1 MIRLSTHCHRKNF
14 APKDLRQANLPDRD
28 EVPHLFMPSPV
39 KGDSPSKQSPITP
52 SWTHRNQSSPPPIFK
67 RVSESVKEIQDK
79 SLTSNSPDRSLADVG
94 SPKRRWTQV
103 GGRVTFLSMCTNDI
117 SVQDS
122 NRWSSPVASS
132 SRPSQPLEKVDD
144 NSTEPS
150 EDAEPTGDAEEL
162 EEDEKKFGDISN
174 VEVPKERIFASP
186 LRSTPTSF
194 ATNRAM
200 SPNFTGPPS
209 PLRPTMTGTRYGAAL
224 TSNYTGNGG
233 LNGPLSPTRNLN
245 NGRPGSP
252 TKGLSPLSPLATGG
266 GWSPRASPLIGGGTP
281 RCAHCEKPV
290 YFAEQVKA
298 VGKIFHKPCLRC
310 TDCNASLDS
319 NRLAEKDGRVV
330 CRSCYSKVSRRIK
343 FSMPIA
349 DSFIIALWSSW
360 EWLCLSR
367 QSRRLDCYT
376 CIVLYERHDQFIS
389 AVFICKL

>member
-1 MIRLSTHCHRKNF
+1 MHPFGGIPICPRCEKAVYAAEQTMGPDRTLYHKLCLTCTSCNKRLDSRSLVEHNKEPYCTHCHRKNF

-28 EVPHLFMPSPV
+28 EVPQLFMPSPV
-39 KGDSPSKQSPITP
+39 KGDSPPKQSPISP

-79 SLTSNSPDRSLADVG
+79 SFTSSSPDRSLAD
-94 SPKRRWTQV
+94 
-103 GGRVTFLSMCTNDI
+103 
-117 SVQDS
+117 DS

-132 SRPSQPLEKVDD
+132 SRPPQPSDKVDD
-144 NSTEPS
+144 KSMEPS
-150 EDAEPTGDAEEL
+150 EDAEEP
-162 EEDEKKFGDISN
+162 EDEKKCGEISN
-174 VEVPKERIFASP
+174 VEVPRERIFASP

-224 TSNYTGNGG
+224 T
-233 LNGPLSPTRNLN
+233 
-245 NGRPGSP
+245 
-252 TKGLSPLSPLATGG
+252 PLSPLATGG

-330 CRSCYSKVSRRIK
+330 CRSCYSKHYGPRGSGY
-343 FSMPIA
+343 
-349 DSFIIALWSSW
+349 AL
-360 EWLCLSR
+360 
-367 QSRRLDCYT
+367 
-376 CIVLYERHDQFIS
+376 VGK
-389 AVFICKL
+389 AGG